1 VRRSAL
7 FWAILTVFLAAVV
20 LYGPGRLAAA
30 STGPGEPVNFLSN
43 PLDGWRFMVD
53 AARHIGSA
61 RAATPSAAARI
72 AAHDFAGSGVTAERV
87 DLLWLP
93 SRRISLATGKGRT
106 TVVANGRLVW
116 TVTGRL
122 TPDGPPRTVGVLD
135 YDSGRLIFQR
145 GLSP

>member
-7 FWAILTVFLAAVV
+7 FWAILTVVVAGAV

-43 PLDGWRFMVD
+43 PLDGWRFMLD
-53 AARHIGSA
+53 AARHIDSA
-61 RAATPSAAARI
+61 RAATPADAARI
-72 AAHDFAGSGVTAERV
+72 AAHDFAGSGVLAERV

-93 SRRISLATGKGRT
+93 SQRISLPTGKGRK

-122 TPDGPPRTVGVLD
+122 TPNGPPRTVGVLD